1 MYVTVFIMSPCIIA
15 RFFITSFLVVSCSTL
30 LAQPTT
36 TTTTTATTHT
46 RARARQTK
54 TK

>member
-36 TTTTTATTHT
+36 TTTTATTHT